1 PHGSQRHQS
10 YRAEGA
16 RPGRIGGVLH
26 PAGLHPLRAARGH
39 ALFPRRG
46 APPRPGPVRGGA
58 GGSPAPPREG
68 TGLFHFCV
76 TVEAESELREL
87 RGKLAGAG
95 HRMLNT
101 TDHIVSRSFYC
112 LDPDRNVVEVT
123 WDTPEADWKDME
135 NPFAVDRPYE
145 LP

>member
-1 PHGSQRHQS
+1 MALKGINHIVLKVRDLDASEAFYTLLGFTRSGQREGMRFFHG
-10 YRAEGA
+10 G
-16 RPGRIGGVLH
+16 
-26 PAGLHPLRAARGH
+26 GH
-39 ALFPRRG
+39 AHDLALFEVGPD
-46 APPRPGPVRGGA
+46 APP
-58 GGSPAPPREG
+58 PPREG

-87 RGKLAGAG
+87 HDKLAGAG

-112 LDPDRNVVEVT
+112 LDPDKNVVELT
-123 WDTPEADWKDME
+123 WDTPEAGWKDMD